1 MQTYPPSVGNNV
13 KINPLG
19 PAINS
24 IAYTNGFLNLK
35 GAEPSLGLPTGYTLT
50 HPNSVYYFPVFGVAN
65 TYGDSRKFTGKDSLV
80 FVNKNLGYN
89 NINPTFNVDISGN
102 FHALSAY
109 IPNLSALYI
118 VPVAG
123 SNTIYFNASSV
134 VFNSD
139 LYANKNTFIKNLT
152 ANSIYTNSLTA
163 NNKIENN
170 TIVNIYTLTGA
181 YVNQDVVIAGNLTA
195 TNVTATSSI
204 ATSFLSASSAFFNTL
219 TANYATINYTLSVGG
234 DIYANNIH
242 GQVDLDP
249 FCQLYYKNNNQLS
262 IGNTQT
268 YVFAV
273 RPSDYYS
280 TDNISVPRTLTGDW
294 ENNYGTI
301 DEDSNVL
308 RPYFKN
314 LQAVFDYV
322 YYNNLK
328 GQALY
333 IWVDEDLIAGEN
345 KANYFTP
352 DQSGQYS
359 GCTITGNITAAY
371 YSTEWLAINY
381 PSLTS
386 AGLQGGDFI
395 WAADSTAD
403 INGTFSYLNL
413 PTLDFTNIG
422 IYGRYEIGT
431 RINSNGHA
439 FYSTWKP
446 YTDNPRKITFRT
458 NICANPSLTFGQF
471 NDTTVAQ
478 LSTWNTVKTKS
489 AVQGRQ
495 VAFSHKN
502 NLNIYNIN
510 FEFNTNSIDSTGL
523 VIYDG
528 NVQLHNI
535 TISLLGTGIYTYG
548 ALIVDGPLTYVHA
561 IGTNLADP
569 IVFSVANWN
578 QWNQNGYTFIDPN
591 YFPGYGLAIVGNP
604 TTISPTLV
612 NFGPNTAYTGLINVT
627 NGAILDRID
636 YGTSRTI
643 GRGSALPSSLILDGN
658 FSANALYQLGDR
670 SLIQTQEYIFR
681 TTNFSLS
688 SKNFNANN
696 QFINFQ
702 NPSYILKV
710 YDDPITKINF
720 KYINY
725 NGSFSTLNVIY
736 AGFTNW
742 TFTLDE
748 NIYSNYINT
757 YFNVFNGNVND
768 PNYVFYPN
776 ATIRY
781 IDISGAVGSVGHFN
795 YLTPS
800 RYNTNTTMQ
809 YNTLTFMPY
818 FNGGNA
824 YRLTSPLSNLGIN
837 NSYDLNFYAPSTR

>member
-13 KINPLG
+13 KLNPLG

-24 IAYTNGFLNLK
+24 YAYTSGFINLK
-35 GAEPSLGLPTGYTLT
+35 GVEPSLGIPTGFTLT
-50 HPNSVYYFPVFGVAN
+50 QPNSVYYFPVFGIAD
-65 TYGDSRKFTGKDSLV
+65 TYGDSRKFTGKDCLV

-118 VPVAG
+118 VPAAG

-139 LYANKNTFIKNLT
+139 LYANKNTFIENLT

-262 IGNTQT
+262 IGNTQNYT
-268 YVFAV
+268 FAV
-273 RPSDYYS
+273 RPSDCYS
-280 TDNISVPRTLTGDW
+280 TDNISVPRTINGDW
-294 ENNYGTI
+294 DNNYGMI

-322 YYNNLK
+322 YYNGFI
-328 GQALY
+328 GQNLY
-333 IWVDEDLIAGEN
+333 ICVDEDIISGEN
-345 KANYFTP
+345 KVNYFTS
-352 DQSGQYS
+352 DQSGQYA
-359 GCTITGNITAAY
+359 GCTTTGNISAAF
-371 YSTEWLAINY
+371 YSTEWLGSNY

-386 AGLQGGDFI
+386 AGLQGGDFV
-395 WAADSTAD
+395 WAADNTAD
-403 INGTFSYLNL
+403 INGTFSYLQVPVLNFINVYI
-413 PTLDFTNIG
+413 T
-422 IYGRYEIGT
+422 GRYEIGT
-431 RINSNGHA
+431 RVNANGHTY
-439 FYSTWKP
+439 YSIWKP
-446 YTDNPRKITFRT
+446 YNDNPRKISFRT
-458 NICANPSLTFGQF
+458 NICANPSLQFGQF

-489 AVQGRQ
+489 VVQGRQ
-495 VAFSHKN
+495 VSFSYKN
-502 NLNIYNIN
+502 NLNLYNLN
-510 FEFNTNSIDSTGL
+510 FEFNTNSIDSTGV

-528 NVQLHNI
+528 QVVLSNI

-548 ALIVDGPLTYVHA
+548 ALAIDGPLTYVHA
-561 IGTNLADP
+561 AGSNLADP
-569 IVFSVANWN
+569 IVFSVENWN

-591 YFPGYGLAIVGNP
+591 YFPGFGLAIVGNP
-604 TTISPTLV
+604 NYPTIV
-612 NFGPNTAYTGLINVT
+612 NFGPNTAYTGIINVT
-627 NGAILDRID
+627 NGATFDDVD
-636 YGTSRTI
+636 YNTFRTI
-643 GRGSALPSSLILDGN
+643 GRGSALPSSIILDGN
-658 FSANALYQLGDR
+658 FNANALYQLGDNA
-670 SLIQTQEYIFR
+670 LITSYEYIFR
-681 TTNFSLS
+681 TTNFNLS
-688 SKNFNANN
+688 SKNLKSNN
-696 QFINFQ
+696 LSINGIEPTYTLQ
-702 NPSYILKV
+702 V
-710 YDDPITKINF
+710 YDDPLNKVNF
-720 KYINY
+720 KFINY
-725 NGSFSTLNVIY
+725 NGSFSTLNFQFF
-736 AGFTNW
+736 GFTNW
-742 TFTLDE
+742 TFNLGDGTTTQ
-748 NIYSNYINT
+748 SINT
-757 YFNVFNGNVND
+757 FLNVFNGNVSD
-768 PNYVFYPN
+768 PTYYFYPK
-776 ATIRY
+776 AQYKY
-781 IDISGAVGSVGHFN
+781 IDLSLAVGSIGHLN
-795 YLTPS
+795 YLTLS
-800 RYNTNTTMQ
+800 KYSTNTTMN
-809 YNTLTFMPY
+809 YTSLDFMPY
-818 FNGGNA
+818 FNNNNA
-824 YRLTSPLSNLGIN
+824 FRLISPMSNLGIN